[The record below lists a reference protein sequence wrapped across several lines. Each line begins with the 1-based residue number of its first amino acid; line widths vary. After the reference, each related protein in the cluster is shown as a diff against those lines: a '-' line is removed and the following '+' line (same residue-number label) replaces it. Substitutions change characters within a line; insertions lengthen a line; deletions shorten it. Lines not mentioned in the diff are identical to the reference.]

1 VEIPLLT
8 DIVIV
13 LGLSILV
20 ILGFRKLGLPSILGF
35 LVTGVIAGPHGL
47 SLVEAS
53 HEIDVLAEIGV
64 ILLLFVVGLEFSL
77 SSLSAIKQ
85 AILVGGG
92 MQVAVT
98 VLLVGIIATQLGY
111 PANEATFLGFMFSLS
126 STAIV
131 LRAIQDKRATHSPQ
145 GRVSLAVLIFQDI
158 IVVLMMLL
166 APLLA
171 GVSQS
176 PTQDILLLLAKGA
189 GIIGFALVSARTL
202 VPWVLYRITRT
213 QSRELFILTI
223 VVICFAVA
231 WLTSTLGLSLSL
243 GATGTGEA

>member
-1 VEIPLLT
+1 LEIPLLT
-8 DIVIV
+8 DIVVV

-47 SLVEAS
+47 SLVQAS

-98 VLLVGIIATQLGY
+98 VLLVGVIATQLGY
-111 PANEATFLGFMFSLS
+111 PPNEATFLGFMFSLS

-131 LRAIQDKRATHSPQ
+131 LRAIQDKRATHSP
-145 GRVSLAVLIFQDI
+145 R
-158 IVVLMMLL
+158 
-166 APLLA
+166 A
-171 GVSQS
+171 GYHL
-176 PTQDILLLLAKGA
+176 P
-189 GIIGFALVSARTL
+189 
-202 VPWVLYRITRT
+202 
-213 QSRELFILTI
+213 
-223 VVICFAVA
+223 C
-231 WLTSTLGLSLSL
+231 
-243 GATGTGEA
+243 